1 MSPLWVEGE
10 AIAVTATDDGRP
22 LRFVW
27 RGQAY
32 KVDAVCNRWRASE
45 TWWRSEPDA
54 WREYLKV
61 TTRNGLLCL
70 LARDLDA
77 ERWSLIRVYD

>member
-10 AIAVTATDDGRP
+10 RVQMTATADGRP
-22 LRFVW
+22 VRFVW
-27 RGQAY
+27 RGHAHQ
-32 KVDAVCNRWRASE
+32 VDAVCKRWRASE

-61 TTRNGLLCL
+61 TTRDGLLCL
-70 LARDLDA
+70 LARDLDGQT
-77 ERWSLIRVYD
+77 WSLIRVYD

>member
-10 AIAVTATDDGRP
+10 LVHVTTTPDGRP

-27 RGQAY
+27 RGHAY
-32 KVDAVCNRWRASE
+32 RVDAVCNRWRASE
-45 TWWRSEPDA
+45 TWWRSDPDA

-61 TTRNGLLCL
+61 TTRDGLLCL

-77 ERWSLIRVYD
+77 DRWSLIRIYD